1 MLASQCYHILVGC
14 MPRFLRNHPQHKLLH
29 KDLAGYDDD
38 DKMFDSTAFENS
50 AVAVYNTFDEAMEKI
65 DGDTDAAI
73 AIFQNAG
80 KMHAGLGNF
89 QAAYFKVCLINFNLT
104 KENILQIFLIP

>member
-1 MLASQCYHILVGC
+1 
-14 MPRFLRNHPQHKLLH
+14 
-29 KDLAGYDDD
+29 
-38 DKMFDSTAFENS
+38 MFDSTAFENS

-80 KMHAGLGNF
+80 KMHAGMGNF
-89 QAAYFKVCLINFNLT
+89 QATYFKVS
-104 KENILQIFLIP
+104 

>member
-1 MLASQCYHILVGC
+1 M
-14 MPRFLRNHPQHKLLH
+14 H

-80 KMHAGLGNF
+80 KMHSEIGNF
-89 QAAYFKVCLINFNLT
+89 QAAYFKVFWYICLICNNLPVNPWY
-104 KENILQIFLIP
+104 KGRPI